1 MPPPLPDLAA
11 AIRTLNLAVA
21 DKATPGAA
29 FGLLLD
35 ARESTAAVGHL
46 DFTAHSPAATPT
58 SLYDLASL
66 TKVVATASAA
76 MLLHD
81 RSALDLDAPLASI
94 LPAFNPAADALRSRV
109 TLRHLLTHSSGLP
122 AHQYLYRTCRTRDQ
136 AIAACLSM
144 PLTNA
149 PGLVSDYSDPG
160 FILLGLALETISAE
174 PLDRFCAREIFTPL
188 GMADTLFNPPAALL
202 PRIAPAGPDS
212 GLRTDASGVP
222 APIHGQVHDENA
234 ALLGGVAGHAGLF
247 STVPDLLRFA
257 RCILSGG
264 LTSNNKRLFRADTIS
279 LFTTRAA
286 TPPGTSRALA
296 WDTPTPPSSSGT
308 RFSPHSVGHL
318 GYTGCSLW
326 LDLDRSLAVVL
337 LLNRTCRPADG
348 PPAEKEPIRGLRP
361 AFHDALL
368 AALPTAV

>member
-1 MPPPLPDLAA
+1 MPPLPDLDAARRTLDA
-11 AIRTLNLAVA
+11 AIA
-21 DKATPGAA
+21 DKVMPGAA
-29 FGLLLD
+29 FGVLLD
-35 ARESTAAVGHL
+35 GHVSTAAVGHL
-46 DFTAHSPAATPT
+46 DFTSNSAPVTPA
-58 SLYDLASL
+58 SVYDLASL

-76 MLLHD
+76 MLLYD
-81 RSALDLDAPLASI
+81 RGILDLDAPLASI
-94 LPAFNPAADALRSRV
+94 LPTFNPAADPVRARV

-122 AHQYLYRTCRTRDQ
+122 AHEYLYLRCRTRED

-144 PLTNA
+144 PLTA
-149 PGLVSDYSDPG
+149 VPGSITDYSDPG
-160 FILLGLALETISAE
+160 FILLGLALEHLSGE
-174 PLDRFCAREIFTPL
+174 PLDRLCAREIFSPL
-188 GMADTLFNPPAALL
+188 AMADTLFNPPASLL

-212 GLRTDASGVP
+212 GFRP
-222 APIHGQVHDENA
+222 APVHGQVHDENA

-264 LTSNNKRLFRADTIS
+264 LLPDGSRLFRAETIR
-279 LFTTRAA
+279 LFTTRAT

-296 WDTPTPPSSSGT
+296 WDTPTPPSSAGSH
-308 RFSPHSVGHL
+308 FSPHSVGHL

-337 LLNRTCRPADG
+337 LLNRTCRPAGD
-348 PPAEKEPIRGLRP
+348 PPAEKEPIRALRP

-368 AALPTAV
+368 AALPTPR